1 MIKDDNQS
9 LTSNEEQNDT
19 QNPPDADNLWQLDE
33 SALAAKYATDPEN
46 GLSTAEAAERLQHN
60 GRNELETK
68 RTSRFVQFIKQFNN
82 SIIYILAAAA
92 VLTFFMLFRFY
103 RYWTGYY
110 CQCHHWL
117 CPRTPSWQRA
127 RTDS

>member
-68 RTSRFVQFIKQFNN
+68 RTSRFVQFIL
-82 SIIYILAAAA
+82 S
-92 VLTFFMLFRFY
+92 TF
-103 RYWTGYY
+103 
-110 CQCHHWL
+110 
-117 CPRTPSWQRA
+117 
-127 RTDS
+127 